1 MPGSLLGNVVRR
13 IEDPELLTGEGTF
26 VGNLRVDGLLHA
38 AFVRSPFAH
47 AEIVSIDAADA
58 LALPGVVAVLTAA
71 DLAVEPYHPFVVL
84 SEAVPRPPLA
94 SGRVRFV
101 GDPVAVVIAESAD
114 RRERRRR
121 PGRRRLRVV
130 AVGDRHGGGAGTR
143 RPARVRRGGREP
155 DRRVP

>member
-47 AEIVSIDAADA
+47 AEIVSIDAAEA

-71 DLAVEPYHPFVVL
+71 DLAVQPYHPFVVL

-101 GDPVAVVIAESAD
+101 GDPIAVVIAESATIASD
-114 RRERRRR
+114 AVDLVDVDYEPLPSVTDMEAVSYTHLTLPTNRE
-121 PGRRRLRVV
+121 V
-130 AVGDRHGGGAGTR
+130 
-143 RPARVRRGGREP
+143 
-155 DRRVP
+155 